1 MGFVKNTQPH
11 RMPKA
16 SKRVLLGETRQEEA
30 ARLEREIAAH
40 PVTRCEPGERGPSS
54 SRPGWSSKPLIP
66 LSGRTV
72 AEGIAKKMMRKP

>member
-11 RMPKA
+11 RMRKA
-16 SKRVLLGETRQEEA
+16 SKRVLLGETREEEA

-40 PVTRCEPGERGPSS
+40 PVTRCEPGERSSSS
-54 SRPGWSSKPLIP
+54 SRPGWSNKPFIP
-66 LSGRTV
+66 LSERTV